1 MSYSLVNTDN
11 EMLPLNFMSA
21 LDKVREKKFY

>member
-11 EMLPLNFMSA
+11 VMLPLNFMGA
-21 LDKVREKKFY
+21 HDKGREKKFY